1 MVSST
6 TVDEGETPVTV
17 KPSPGARGISP
28 GNYRLVGWDM
38 DTTGKKLI
46 DEICQIAGYTSSS
59 SFSQYVM
66 PFKNLSPPA
75 RKRHSLKIVT
85 VGKYRI
91 MKNSKTNKVLKT
103 KSEISALHDF
113 LTWLETVQGDAKD
126 GVILVHHEPRKVI
139 PSLVLSSLM
148 KYKLLDRFKTTVKG
162 FINGFEVA
170 SCKCA
175 NTLQAFSLRTLSRV
189 LLNQKEDMEL
199 DNATI
204 RARLA
209 LQIIQHLS
217 NGEENAPTT
226 EGKGDSEAASE
237 ATVEFVR
244 EFVEPVESEEDEYEV
259 LKQVLE
265 RQFTL
270 KPIFKPLMEITRR
283 ERQHA
288 TPLRRLLA
296 EAGIDYEQLKNVWA
310 SDKMKAM
317 EQLIKDK
324 LTKATDKEKSDL
336 LDILESHFDPEKE
349 LEIKL
354 ESLDIKKKRS
364 GSKKSRNKENKDKDN
379 NKSVSETESPD
390 TTTMLTPDKIKT
402 ESSPATT
409 EDEVTPKKN

>member
-1 MVSST
+1 
-6 TVDEGETPVTV
+6 
-17 KPSPGARGISP
+17 
-28 GNYRLVGWDM
+28 
-38 DTTGKKLI
+38 
-46 DEICQIAGYTSSS
+46 
-59 SFSQYVM
+59 
-66 PFKNLSPPA
+66 
-75 RKRHSLKIVT
+75 
-85 VGKYRI
+85 
-91 MKNSKTNKVLKT
+91 
-103 KSEISALHDF
+103 
-113 LTWLETVQGDAKD
+113 
-126 GVILVHHEPRKVI
+126 
-139 PSLVLSSLM
+139 
-148 KYKLLDRFKTTVKG
+148 
-162 FINGFEVA
+162 
-170 SCKCA
+170 
-175 NTLQAFSLRTLSRV
+175 
-189 LLNQKEDMEL
+189 MEL

-217 NGEENAPTT
+217 NGEENAPTS

-296 EAGIDYEQLKNVWA
+296 EAGIDYEQLKVYFIYFYSNKIVIMIYKMIIVFQNVWA

-324 LTKATDKEKSDL
+324 VTKATDKEKSDL
-336 LDILESHFDPEKE
+336 LDILEGHFDPEKE
-349 LEIKL
+349 LKIKL
-354 ESLDIKKKRS
+354 ESPDIKKKRT

-402 ESSPATT
+402 ESSPAST